1 MNIFK
6 KLIKNIKRDWDIS
19 EICYYAE
26 IYREIEIKEPI
37 KIKDNIY
44 AVKYSNDLLFFVKE
58 SNWKKYIGVKRI
70 FLESSSYDVYYKS
83 EDLKHI
89 INCKNIP
96 SEMIEIMYNELI
108 IHKDELKNILED
120 KKKEEF
126 YK

>member
-6 KLIKNIKRDWDIS
+6 KLIKNVKRDWDIG
-19 EICYYAE
+19 EICYYTK

-58 SNWKKYIGVKRI
+58 SNWKKYIGVKRV
-70 FLESSSYDVYYKS
+70 FLESSSYDAYYKS
-83 EDLKHI
+83 NDLKHI
-89 INCKNIP
+89 INCKDIP
-96 SEMIEIMYNELI
+96 SEMIEEMYDELI
-108 IHKDELKNILED
+108 MHRDEIKNILEN

-126 YK
+126 YL

>member
-58 SNWKKYIGVKRI
+58 SNWKKYIGIKRV
-70 FLESSSYDVYYKS
+70 FLESSSYDGFYKS
-83 EDLKHI
+83 NDLKHI
-89 INCKNIP
+89 IDCKNIP
-96 SEMIEIMYNELI
+96 SEMIEEMYDELI
-108 IHKDELKNILED
+108 MHKDEIKNILEN

-126 YK
+126 YL

>member
-6 KLIKNIKRDWDIS
+6 KLIKNVKRDWDIS

-44 AVKYSNDLLFFVKE
+44 VVKYCDDLLFFVKE
-58 SNWKKYIGVKRI
+58 SNWKKYIGVKRV

-83 EDLKHI
+83 NDLKHI

-96 SEMIEIMYNELI
+96 SEMIEEMYDELI
-108 IHKDELKNILED
+108 MHRDEIKNILED
-120 KKKEEF
+120 KKNEEF
-126 YK
+126 YL